1 MYHDN
6 HKHNW
11 EIRLSWSHLQVELHI
26 SHNVHIIHVE
36 GSTHAA
42 RRESLKTAE
51 TMESKT
57 TRSSVLPIGWIFA
70 EWKFEEG
77 DYPAATAARPATEW
91 SKLCAL
97 SYAML
102 FRGLIVDRHQRSEV
116 DPSKEVI
123 IKLFVTGSAK
133 TEHNNAIQIFQY
145 KALKHIG

>member
-1 MYHDN
+1 MCDIVHM
-6 HKHNW
+6 
-11 EIRLSWSHLQVELHI
+11 IRLSWSHLQVELHI
-26 SHNVHIIHVE
+26 SHYVHIYPHWMKYCA
-36 GSTHAA
+36 T
-42 RRESLKTAE
+42 RREVLKTAE
-51 TMESKT
+51 MMESKT
-57 TRSSVLPIGWIFA
+57 TRSSVLPIGWIFVQ
-70 EWKFEEG
+70 WKFEG
-77 DYPAATAARPATEW
+77 DYPAVTAARPATEW